1 MLLDLATVIGFVG
14 GWILLIMGMGGPAEV
29 MTTFFNVPS
38 FIVTVGG
45 TCAAMMLAFNMK
57 QLQALPKICKHLL
70 YDLPMTPQVL
80 IRNIVSFA
88 EKARR
93 EGLLALEDDIE
104 KLDDTFLQKGIQ
116 LVVDGT
122 EAEIIRSI
130 LDVELEYLEERHKG
144 GRNIFDQGALIA
156 PAFGMIGTLMGLI
169 LMLKSLDDP
178 DTLGPGMALALI
190 TTFYGAVIA
199 NFICVPMGNKL
210 NVRNGGEVMM
220 KTIMIEG
227 ILSIQAGFN
236 PRIVEER
243 LNAFLPP
250 AQRKGAEEE
259 DEDEDED
266 EE

>member
-1 MLLDLATVIGFVG
+1 MVLDTASVIGLVG
-14 GWILLIMGMGGPAEV
+14 GSILLIMGMGGPAEV
-29 MTTFFNVPS
+29 MATFFNVPS
-38 FIVTVGG
+38 IIVVIGG
-45 TCAAMMLAFNMK
+45 TTAAYFLAFGMDQIKSFIGILKNVF
-57 QLQALPKICKHLL
+57 
-70 YDLPMTPQVL
+70 YDSPTTPQIL
-80 IRNIVSFA
+80 IRKIVSFA

-93 EGLLALEDDIE
+93 EGLLALEDDLD
-104 KLDDTFLQKGIQ
+104 KLDDVFLKKGIQ

-130 LDVELEYLEERHKG
+130 LDVELEYLEERHKAG
-144 GRNIFDQGALIA
+144 KNMMDQGTLIA

-169 LMLKSLDDP
+169 LMLKNLDDP
-178 DTLGPGMALALI
+178 DSLGPGMGLALI

-199 NFICVPMGNKL
+199 NFIFGPMANKL
-210 NVRNGGEVMM
+210 SQRNGGEVMM

-250 AQRKGAEEE
+250 GKRKGAEEE
-259 DEDEDED
+259 M
-266 EE
+266 EEEEEEE